1 MQAFRLSFYLTLA
14 LATLCLGVAESFFL
28 SWILLLVA
36 AACVAFWFAYRH
48 EGHWVLS
55 ASAANG
61 LGLFI
66 GILSIGWIVSR
77 VPRTEEEFLAQ
88 GVPWPAGMLPH
99 LGPMLILL
107 TTAKVF
113 RPKGETDFWV
123 MQALGMMMVM
133 LASVL
138 AGEFHHA
145 IFLFLY
151 LVSLFWCLTLHDRC
165 RAAAAGDGTAVA
177 DPGAPLFRP
186 NPAGATGFGS
196 AVLLTTLACLL
207 GIGVFYIA
215 PRQPAN
221 QWIPYKLSGAGA
233 LNTPLATSR
242 GSSLDLNQ
250 VGKIELSEEVAFD
263 VIAQDSQE
271 QHPDLPSD
279 MYWRTET
286 LDYYRYGRWL
296 ASSQPPE
303 YSPLPNNW
311 ERDFPVRVTLTNP
324 NRGSQSPYELPK
336 DLPADKVYLTF
347 RLRPSMGE
355 IVHAEHLDKSEQAG
369 IGMWP
374 RIGSR
379 SSAISLMAYY
389 EGYDVFFSEMPRPP
403 RRGAIAYGQI
413 WDPAQRSAPQPPV
426 DRIHPYYRSEYLLEA
441 PPKALVP
448 WTRELLPRLAGIT
461 AAERTLD
468 GNGRILPAN
477 QERVARALSRYLS
490 ESGEYLYSLD
500 LRLKD
505 PELDPIA
512 DFLINVKEGHCERYA
527 SGLVLMLR
535 AVGIPSRLVKGFHGY
550 DKDEN
555 GELHVRYSHAHSW
568 AEALVPDPKRPG
580 SEVWIALDPTP
591 SESAK
596 AVGLQAWIDWCNERF
611 SVARRGFRSNILEF
625 GIDEQADWFRSLA
638 ARLTEPVTAAT
649 LAGLLAI
656 AVIGGIL
663 WRRRAGAGP
672 ARADVRVDWMR
683 SFLRLAERHGRPPR
697 AQETWSEYIAALRAE
712 WSLSPE
718 MAALLG
724 RFVDSYDQIRFGR
737 DPLAPAREAELADGV
752 KRLRTALEAQG

>member
-14 LATLCLGVAESFFL
+14 LATLCLGVAESLFL
-28 SWILLLVA
+28 SWILVLVA
-36 AACVAFWFAYRH
+36 VAWIAFFLAYRY
-48 EGHWVLS
+48 EGRWVLT

-151 LVSLFWCLTLHDRC
+151 LVSLFWCLTLHDRS
-165 RAAAAGDGTAVA
+165 RAAATADGP
-177 DPGAPLFRP
+177 DPAAPLFRAAP
-186 NPAGATGFGS
+186 TGSSGFGG
-196 AVLLTTLACLL
+196 AVLLATLAFLL
-207 GIGVFYIA
+207 GIGIFYVA

-233 LNTPLATSR
+233 LNTPLLNSR
-242 GSSLDLNQ
+242 DNLLDLNH
-250 VGKIELSEEVAFD
+250 VGRVELSDEVAFD
-263 VIAQDSQE
+263 VIPQDSQGM
-271 QHPDLPSD
+271 HPNLPSD

-303 YSPLPNNW
+303 YTGILPNDW
-311 ERDFPVRVTLTNP
+311 EKDFPVRVTLTNP
-324 NRGSQSPYELPK
+324 KREMQSPYDLPK
-336 DLPADKVYLTF
+336 EPKLPAEKVYLTF

-355 IVHAEHLDKSEQAG
+355 IVHAEHLDKSDAAG
-369 IGMWP
+369 VGMWP
-374 RIGSR
+374 RVGSR

-389 EGYDVFFSEMPRPP
+389 EGYDVFFSVMPQ

-413 WDPAQRSAPQPPV
+413 WDPATRSAPQPRV
-426 DRIHPYYRSEYLLEA
+426 DSIHPYYRSEYLLEA
-441 PPKALVP
+441 PPKKLVP
-448 WTRELLPRLAGIT
+448 WTRDLLPRLTGIT
-461 AAERTLD
+461 AAEQKLD
-468 GNGRILPAN
+468 GSGRILPAN
-477 QERVARALSRYLS
+477 QERIARALSRHLS
-490 ESGEYLYSLD
+490 DSGEYLYSLD

-505 PELDPIA
+505 PELDPIV
-512 DFLINVKEGHCERYA
+512 DFLLNVREGHCERYA

-535 AVGIPSRLVKGFHGY
+535 AVGIPSRLVKGFHGL
-550 DKDEN
+550 DKDEH
-555 GELHVRYSHAHSW
+555 GESHVRYSHAHSW
-568 AEALVPDPKRPG
+568 AEALVPDPKRSG
-580 SEVWIALDPTP
+580 GEVWIALDPTP

-596 AVGLQAWIDWCNERF
+596 AVGLQAWIEWWNERF
-611 SVARRGFRSNILEF
+611 ASARRSFRSNILEF
-625 GIDEQADWFRSLA
+625 GIDEQSDWFRSLA
-638 ARLTEPVTAAT
+638 ARLSEPAT
-649 LAGLLAI
+649 LATLGGLLAT
-656 AVIGGIL
+656 AVLGGIL
-663 WRRRAGAGP
+663 WRRRLRTAS
-672 ARADVRVDWMR
+672 ARADVRADWMR
-683 SFLRLAERHGRPPR
+683 SFLRVAERHGRPPR
-697 AQETWSEYIAALRAE
+697 VDETWSEYIAALRAE
-712 WSLSPE
+712 WSLNAELS
-718 MAALLG
+718 ALLG
-724 RFVDSYDQIRFGR
+724 RFADSYDQVRFGR
-737 DPLAPAREAELADGV
+737 DPLQPAREAELADGV
-752 KRLRTALEAQG
+752 KQLRAALEAQG